1 MTTAEQRI
9 ASVIRQVC
17 AIAAIVFG
25 ALTQAVGALHL
36 SPAVS
41 AVLVAA
47 GGAVLAIEHYV
58 SDPSTGSSTTTTP
71 ASATQVAPVAKAAS
85 TTSAPTTAHVG
96 P

>member
-9 ASVIRQVC
+9 ASVVRQVC

-58 SDPSTGSSTTTTP
+58 SDPSTGSTLPTPPPPPQGTP
-71 ASATQVAPVAKAAS
+71 AAKTAPGA
-85 TTSAPTTAHVG
+85 TTAHVG